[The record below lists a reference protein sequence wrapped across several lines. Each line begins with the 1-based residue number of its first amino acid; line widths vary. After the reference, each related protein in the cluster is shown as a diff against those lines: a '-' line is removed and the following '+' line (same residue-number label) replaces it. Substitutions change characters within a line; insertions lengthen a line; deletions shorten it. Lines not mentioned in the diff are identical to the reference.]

1 MTIVLITIIIIQLLV
16 VIAQA
21 KEISKLN
28 KKLINA
34 LNGWGESISLTDE
47 AIGELKKKRQMTILA
62 IIGAIFILLLI
73 IYKAGKIGYSL
84 GYKTAKNEGKIE
96 MPPPCPIEWTKAPV
110 DRTNEERTFKY
121 TVK

>member
-16 VIAQA
+16 IIAQV

-47 AIGELKKKRQMTILA
+47 AIVELEKN
-62 IIGAIFILLLI
+62 
-73 IYKAGKIGYSL
+73 GK
-84 GYKTAKNEGKIE
+84 
-96 MPPPCPIEWTKAPV
+96 
-110 DRTNEERTFKY
+110 
-121 TVK
+121 